1 MIAVYEERVDI
12 NFGRLFFVLIKN
24 IVVACFHFFRLFLWQ
39 IFFSII
45 TLICNKCFQ
54 TAKFFFQSC
63 IKYFMYL
70 FFFAWSAR
78 KTLINQGITDFST
91 KEGSH

>member
-70 FFFAWSAR
+70 FFFLKNYSQISKRHR
-78 KTLINQGITDFST
+78 KKLRPSGKIIF
-91 KEGSH
+91 